1 MRHNVHRVNG
11 HQGVNSIGLNF
22 CPKTCPRC
30 QIEKYYTLKLA
41 RVLARKLARKL
52 ARDFAVLPT
61 VQQAKNIIPALPSTL
76 QLHRSTHLQV
86 HSTAQQVHSTLHP
99 HRSTLPQA
107 RLIHLQVLPTRQHR
121 PSTLQLA
128 PPTVP
133 QVRLIPPQQDPLDQ
147 AALHIHPQV
156 PHTLRHPQLTKL
168 RRVQLVRRRRR
179 KRRRRKKERRNRP
192 TKKQLS
198 LCYYE
203 RKVSI

>member
-76 QLHRSTHLQV
+76 QLHRSTRQLV
-86 HSTAQQVHSTLHP
+86 HSTAQQVHSTHHH
-99 HRSTLPQA
+99 HRSTHPQAPLILQQVLPTRRHLPTTLQLAQHTVPQA
-107 RLIHLQVLPTRQHR
+107 RLIH
-121 PSTLQLA
+121 
-128 PPTVP
+128 
-133 QVRLIPPQQDPLDQ
+133 PLDQ
-147 AALHIHPQV
+147 ATLHI
-156 PHTLRHPQLTKL
+156 QL
-168 RRVQLVRRRRR
+168 
-179 KRRRRKKERRNRP
+179 N
-192 TKKQLS
+192 
-198 LCYYE
+198 
-203 RKVSI
+203 